1 MDVSYSVE
9 MQGGPLKLMKPIV
22 RHVTCVWLQPQ
33 PFSDQR
39 FIKRFVVWAVV
50 MILLLLGL
58 HAWYVL
64 FHPCSLPAFPY
75 STLASP
81 SSSCSLTRMQ
91 SLLIILEFARH
102 KCSKRWRMTR

>member
-9 MQGGPLKLMKPIV
+9 MQGGPIKLMEPIV

-64 FHPCSLPAFPY
+64 FHPCSLPAPP
-75 STLASP
+75 SP
-81 SSSCSLTRMQ
+81 SSSCFLARMR
-91 SLLIILEFARH
+91 SLLIILEVACH
-102 KCSKRWRMTR
+102 KCSK